1 MINRFEGTEG
11 KRLLVEALKASQLV
25 EHNEMLANKLIEVG
39 QLVSFKTGDVVMTQ
53 GGTDNDIYFILFGQ
67 VNVVINNRQ
76 VAIREAR
83 EAVGEMALLNPT
95 EPRSATVTA
104 RSADVVTFKITEPD
118 FRRIAD
124 ESPHLWRTVAQIEA
138 ERLRQRSVFLNAPN
152 PNPRLFLGC
161 SAESLVIAQE
171 IQLGFKHDKIN
182 ALIWTDGVFGP
193 SSVAID
199 ALLTEVNESDF
210 AVFVFSPDDKVIS
223 RDNQYDAPRDNTIFE
238 LGLFMGRLERNRTF
252 IVKEHSSDVKIP
264 TDLLGITPLT
274 YVYRDGD
281 NLTAAINTICTQLRK
296 EIEKLG
302 AR

>member
-11 KRLLVEALKASQLV
+11 KRLLGEALKDSQLV
-25 EHNEMLANKLIEVG
+25 EHNEELATKLAETG
-39 QLVSFKTGDVVMTQ
+39 QLVSFNSGDILMTQ
-53 GGTDNDIYFILFGQ
+53 GGDDNDIFFILFGQ
-67 VNVVINNRQ
+67 VNVVINNRH

-83 EAVGEMALLNPT
+83 ETVGEMALLNPT
-95 EPRSATVTA
+95 EPRAATVTA
-104 RSADVVTFKITEPD
+104 RTDKVVILKVTEPD
-118 FRRIAD
+118 FRRLA
-124 ESPHLWRTVAQIEA
+124 EEFPRVWKTVAQVVA
-138 ERLRQRSVFLNAPN
+138 ERLRQRSAFLNAPN
-152 PNPRLFLGC
+152 SNPRLFLGC

-182 ALIWTDGVFGP
+182 AVIWTDGVFGP
-193 SSVAID
+193 SSVTID

-223 RDNQYDAPRDNTIFE
+223 RHHQYDAPRDNTIFE

-281 NLTAAINTICTQLRK
+281 NLTAAVNTICTQLRK

>member
-11 KRLLVEALKASQLV
+11 KRLLVEALKDSQLV
-25 EHNEMLANKLIEVG
+25 EHNEDLANKLAEIG
-39 QLVSFKTGDVVMTQ
+39 QLVSFNSGDVLMTQ
-53 GGTDNDIYFILFGQ
+53 GGADNDIFFILFGQ
-67 VNVVINNRQ
+67 VNVVINNRH

-83 EAVGEMALLNPT
+83 ETVGEMALLDPT
-95 EPRSATVTA
+95 EPRAATVTA
-104 RSADVVTFKITEPD
+104 RSDQAVVLKVTEPD
-118 FRRIAD
+118 FRRLAD
-124 ESPHLWRTVAQIEA
+124 EYPRVWKTVAQVVA

-152 PNPRLFLGC
+152 SNPRLFLGC
-161 SAESLVIAQE
+161 SAESLVIAEE
-171 IQLGFKHDKIN
+171 IQLGLKHNKIN
-182 ALIWTDGVFGP
+182 PIIWTNGVFGP
-193 SSVAID
+193 SSVTID

-223 RDNQYDAPRDNTIFE
+223 RNHQYDAPRDNTIFE

-281 NLTAAINTICTQLRK
+281 DLTAAVGTVCTQLRK
-296 EIEKLG
+296 IVEKLG